1 MAYIHTKEGMLAIKP
16 FCPEQGF
23 WWRSRGREGGREE
36 GPLHWEKE
44 DEHLSTRKLKMGW
57 KTGGVKGF
65 LKEI

>member
-1 MAYIHTKEGMLAIKP
+1 MLSNPSVLNRASGEGAGVGK
-16 FCPEQGF
+16 
-23 WWRSRGREGGREE
+23 GGREE